1 MMRAISAACVAAA
14 FAASLSA
21 QTPAPSQPAQ
31 DAKDT
36 AKTVTVTGCLKAGE
50 TAESFLLSDL
60 KWSQDKAV
68 GTSGTV
74 TPATPPVT
82 ATSLKLMGS
91 PSAKLSE
98 HIGHT
103 IEVSG
108 TISDKP
114 TSSADP
120 ARPADPAAR
129 PSSASAA
136 QPSLNVKNV
145 RMIAATCQGQ

>member
-21 QTPAPSQPAQ
+21 QTPAQSQPSQDP
-31 DAKDT
+31 KDT

-68 GTSGTV
+68 GTSGKA
-74 TPATPPVT
+74 TPATPPIS

-91 PSAKLSE
+91 PSTKLSE
-98 HIGHT
+98 HLGHT
-103 IEVSG
+103 IEVTG

-114 TSSADP
+114 MASADP

-129 PSSASAA
+129 PASAQA
-136 QPSLNVKNV
+136 SLDVKNI
-145 RMIAATCQGQ
+145 RMVSTTCQ